1 MKAFIGFLCKMQAKM
16 LIACFLLLFV
26 LPLNFY
32 PGAENSH
39 DPQRVVQVLVFALFF
54 CGYLLNF
61 RHVSAPFVD
70 KRVAWIFI
78 LLFVLGVFSAVFSE
92 KRLWA
97 FLELALWVCSY
108 YAVIYCAWC
117 FFVSRDDLLKFLI
130 GVIVLSCGVFFF
142 GFFVS
147 YAAAYV
153 SGIGIIDPWLLIGGF
168 DNIRFFGQYAIIML
182 PMLAFPILN
191 DSGFRKSAFWLLPAF
206 WMLLIFSGTRG
217 GWIAM
222 AVVMACF
229 YVIGGTVRDW
239 SKIQFKGF
247 CIGMTAYVVLLV
259 LIPQVLALDLTNTAS
274 ERLTLTSS
282 GRSVLWGDA
291 LRVWW
296 NHPLLGIG
304 PMHLANLGYG
314 RAAHPHQFLLQWGAE
329 MGTVSFVLM
338 VAVLWSACL
347 AIIRHLKALGAAE
360 LTLAHERD
368 AMYVCTAAAVFAAL
382 ALSMV
387 DGVFVMP
394 TPQIWLVV
402 LSGYLLAQHQ
412 PSALKVGRRSV
423 REAILSSTRTVVF
436 ACFTGMLCFV
446 VQRDWSLGGYE
457 VRALAQEATYTGYK
471 DIPKQPRFWLRGR
484 IEDR

>member
-1 MKAFIGFLCKMQAKM
+1 MKALLGFLRNIQAQM
-16 LIACFLLLFV
+16 LIACLFLFLL
-26 LPLNFY
+26 PLDFY

-39 DPQRVVQVLVFALFF
+39 DPQRVVQVLIFALFF
-54 CGYLLNF
+54 LGYLLNF
-61 RHVSAPFVD
+61 RGVSTALVN
-70 KRVAWIFI
+70 KRGAWIFI
-78 LLFVLGVFSAVFSE
+78 SLFVLGLFSAVASE
-92 KRLWA
+92 KKVWA
-97 FLELALWVCSY
+97 FLELAIWVCSY
-108 YAVIYCAWC
+108 YAVIYCACC
-117 FFVSRDDLLKFLI
+117 FSINRSDLIKFLV

-142 GFFVS
+142 RFFVS

-168 DNIRFFGQYAIIML
+168 ENIRFFGQYAMIML

-191 DSGFRKSAFWLLPAF
+191 DSSFRKSAFWLLPAF

-222 AVVMACF
+222 AVVMALF

-239 SKIQFKGF
+239 SKIQFRGF

-259 LIPQVLALDLTNTAS
+259 LIPQVLGQDLTNPAS

-282 GRSVLWGDA
+282 GRSVLWGDT

-329 MGTVSFVLM
+329 MGTVSFLLM
-338 VAVLWSACL
+338 VAVLWWACM
-347 AIIRHLKALGAAE
+347 AIIRRLKAMGTTE
-360 LTLAHERD
+360 PTLAHERD
-368 AMYVCTAAAVFAAL
+368 VMYVCTAAAIFAAL

-394 TPQIWLVV
+394 TPQIWLAV

-412 PSALKVGRRSV
+412 PFALKVGKRSV
-423 REAILSSTRTVVF
+423 REAMLTSTRTVVF
-436 ACFTGMLCFV
+436 AFSTGILCFV
-446 VQRDWSLGGYE
+446 ILRDWSLGGYE
-457 VRALAQEATYTGYK
+457 VRALAHEAT
-471 DIPKQPRFWLRGR
+471 DVQRQDVPKQPRFWLRGR
-484 IEDR
+484 IENR

>member
-1 MKAFIGFLCKMQAKM
+1 MKTLLDFSGGINVRL
-16 LIACFLLLFV
+16 LIACFLLLFI
-26 LPLNFY
+26 LPLDFY

-39 DPQRVVQVLVFALFF
+39 DPQRVVQVLIFALCFLD
-54 CGYLLNF
+54 YLLNA
-61 RHVSAPFVD
+61 RYINSTPVNGW
-70 KRVAWIFI
+70 VAWIFI
-78 LLFVLGVFSAVFSE
+78 VLFLLGVASAVASE
-92 KRLWA
+92 KKGWA
-97 FLELALWVCSY
+97 FLELAIWVCSY
-108 YAVIYCAWC
+108 CVAFYCAWC
-117 FFVSRDDLLKFLI
+117 FSCNRDQLIKFLV
-130 GVIVLSCGVFFF
+130 GVIFLSCGVFFF
-142 GFFVS
+142 KFFVS
-147 YAAAYV
+147 YVAAYV
-153 SGIGIIDPWLLIGGF
+153 SGIGIIDPWLMIGGF
-168 DNIRFFGQYAIIML
+168 ENIRFFGQYATIML
-182 PMLAFPILN
+182 PMLAFPVLN
-191 DSGFRKSAFWLLPAF
+191 NSIFSKSAFWLLPAF

-222 AVVMACF
+222 AVVMAFF
-229 YVIGGTVRDW
+229 YIIGGIARDW
-239 SKIQFKGF
+239 SKIQFRGF
-247 CIGMTAYVVLLV
+247 CIGMTAYAVLLI
-259 LIPQVLALDLTNTAS
+259 LIPQVLGQDLTNPVS
-274 ERLTLTSS
+274 DRLTLTSS

-338 VAVLWSACL
+338 IAVLSWACM
-347 AIIRHLKALGAAE
+347 AIIRRLKTMDATE
-360 LTLAHERD
+360 PTLAHERD
-368 AMYVCTAAAVFAAL
+368 VMYVCIAAAIFAAL

-394 TPQIWLVV
+394 TPQIWLAV

-412 PSALKVGRRSV
+412 PFALKVGERSV
-423 REAILSSTRTVVF
+423 LEAIFSSTRTVVF
-436 ACFTGMLCFV
+436 AFFTGMLCFA

-457 VRALAQEATYTGYK
+457 VRALAQEATYVGHR